1 MATDFKARISTEKY
15 KNEII
20 VIFDFAKLTGND
32 FISMLKISEEYIVTE
47 KDLLII
53 FDVTSATVFGEV
65 LEEAKK
71 FAKIIKNYRRKSAL
85 LGVIGAKKILLQS
98 ILFFSGGLH
107 SRAMAFDAKE
117 DALNWLVKP
126 L

>member
-20 VIFDFAKLTGND
+20 VIFDFTKLTGND

-98 ILFFSGGLH
+98 ILFFS
-107 SRAMAFDAKE
+107 
-117 DALNWLVKP
+117 
-126 L
+126 